1 MNATASFEM
10 ATVLVRTDTGVFRL
24 HLGEGAAEV
33 AASLGNG
40 HCFQVLPVFALP
52 VAPIGITDSVAAY
65 VAESGGNGLGNGW
78 FAGVALDM
86 LAAYMVHMCIADGS
100 HQASAPEQHK
110 LPPAV
115 GSSVDVVP
123 STPLATSICG
133 NAPNSPVGS
142 VAPPVVLADGEHVSG
157 EEEHAS
163 EDVEEGVV
171 DEIWLHVEGVRAI
184 DADKALDIRLALENR
199 LGMQEA
205 KRLLACTRG
214 TVAKQNGH
222 KNRILR
228 IGGIALRLRRDNP
241 CVLFT
246 AQ

>member
-1 MNATASFEM
+1 MNVTASFEM

-52 VAPIGITDSVAAY
+52 VATKGITDSVAAY
-65 VAESGGNGLGNGW
+65 VAESGGNVLGNGW

-115 GSSVDVVP
+115 GSSVDVAP
-123 STPLATSICG
+123 STPLATSIGG
-133 NAPNSPVGS
+133 NAPVGS
-142 VAPPVVLADGEHVSG
+142 VAPPVVLADGGHISG

-171 DEIWLHVEGVRAI
+171 DEIWLHVEGTRTA

-199 LGMQEA
+199 LGKQEA

-228 IGGIALRLRRDNP
+228 IGGIALRLRRDSP
-241 CVLFT
+241 CAPVL
-246 AQ
+246 